1 MKRVWLNTKLIK
13 GKLPMSSHDR
23 GMTLGDG
30 LFETLAVR
38 DGVALWRFEHIE
50 RMRAAAEAT
59 SIPFPETEIE
69 NGIDALSYKAKG
81 HHVLRLTLTRGED
94 GRGLAGE
101 IKKPKLM
108 GTLDPFDGQLRFQS
122 VKLIT
127 SAIRRN
133 LYSPASR
140 MKTLSYIDNVLAAR
154 EAAAAGADDALMLNS
169 AGRVASATIANVF
182 VEKDGTIITP
192 ALAEGIL
199 PGVMRAAVI
208 RAAKQRGIQVKEK
221 QVKPADAAN
230 ADGLFLTNSL
240 RFIRPVAML
249 DGKRY
254 GPRSKIVDELSRALL
269 NAETEQL
276 VLS

>member
-1 MKRVWLNTKLIK
+1 MKRIWFNSKLIK
-13 GKLPMSSHDR
+13 GKLPLSSHDR
-23 GMTLGDG
+23 GLTLGDG

-38 DGVALWRFEHIE
+38 DGVPLWRFEHME
-50 RMRAAAEAT
+50 RMRLSAAT
-59 SIPFPETEIE
+59 LGIPFPETDIE
-69 NGIDALSYKAKG
+69 NGIDALTYKAKG
-81 HHVLRLTLTRGED
+81 HHVLRLTLTRGEG

-101 IKKPKLM
+101 IRKPTLM
-108 GTLDPFDGQLRFQS
+108 GTLDPFDGQLRFQPA
-122 VKLIT
+122 KLMT
-127 SAIRRN
+127 SAIKRN
-133 LYSPASR
+133 LHSPVSH
-140 MKTLSYIDNVLAAR
+140 MKTLSYMDNVLAAR
-154 EAAAAGADDALMLNS
+154 EAAVVGADDALILNS
-169 AGRVASATIANVF
+169 AGRVASSTIANIF
-182 VEKDGTIITP
+182 LEKEGMLFTP

-208 RAAKQRGIQVKEK
+208 RAAKHIGIQVKER
-221 QVKPADAAN
+221 QVKPADMVN

-254 GPRSKIVDELSRALL
+254 APRSKIVDGLSRALL

>member
-1 MKRVWLNTKLIK
+1 MKRIWFNSKLIK
-13 GKLPMSSHDR
+13 GKLPLSSHDR
-23 GMTLGDG
+23 GLMLGDG

-38 DGVALWRFEHIE
+38 DGVPLWRFEHME
-50 RMRAAAEAT
+50 RMRLSAAT
-59 SIPFPETEIE
+59 LGIPFPETDIE
-69 NGIDALSYKAKG
+69 NGIDALTYKAKG
-81 HHVLRLTLTRGED
+81 HHVLRLTLTRGEG

-101 IKKPKLM
+101 IRKPTLM
-108 GTLDPFDGQLRFQS
+108 GTLDPFDGQLRFQPA
-122 VKLIT
+122 KLMT
-127 SAIRRN
+127 SAIKRN
-133 LYSPASR
+133 LHSPVSH
-140 MKTLSYIDNVLAAR
+140 MKTLSYMDNVLAAR
-154 EAAAAGADDALMLNS
+154 EAAVVGADDALMLNS
-169 AGRVASATIANVF
+169 AGRVASSTIANIF
-182 VEKDGTIITP
+182 LEKEGMLFTP

-208 RAAKQRGIQVKEK
+208 RAAKHIGIQVKER
-221 QVKPADAAN
+221 QVKPADMAN

-254 GPRSKIVDELSRALL
+254 APRSKIVDGLSRALL

>member
-38 DGVALWRFEHIE
+38 DGVALWRFEHTE
-50 RMRAAAEAT
+50 RMRAAADAT
-59 SIPFPETEIE
+59 GIPFPETEIE

-81 HHVLRLTLTRGED
+81 YHVLRLTLTRGEG

-101 IKKPKLM
+101 IKKPTLI
-108 GTLDPFDGQLRFQS
+108 GTLDPFDGQLRFQP

-133 LYSPASR
+133 LHSPGSH
-140 MKTLSYIDNVLAAR
+140 MKTLSYMDNVLAAR
-154 EAAAAGADDALMLNS
+154 EAAAADADDALMLNS
-169 AGRVASATIANVF
+169 AGRVACSTVANIF
-182 VEKDGTIITP
+182 AEKDGALITP

-221 QVKPADAAN
+221 QVKPADAAS
-230 ADGLFLTNSL
+230 ADGFFLTNSL